1 MSDDTYG
8 LAVLEFDAVRVDY
21 GQIATL
27 ARMGDVTVVSV
38 LDVPIMDVSREGQG
52 S

>member
-1 MSDDTYG
+1 MGDYYG
-8 LAVLEFDAVRVDY
+8 LAICEFDAVVVET
-21 GQIATL
+21 GHIATL
-27 ARMGDVTVVSV
+27 THTGDVTVVSV